1 MKGLTGSEAL
11 EYIHSLMRFGS
22 RPGLSRISRLLKE
35 MDDPQDKLRVIHVA
49 GTNGKGSVC
58 TFAAACLTA
67 SGIRT
72 GLYTSPYVTSFSERI
87 KIDGVCISDDDLGK
101 YTEYVKSL
109 SDRIYDD
116 SDPITEFEFI
126 TALAFKYYADKD
138 CKAVVLEV
146 GLGGRLDAT
155 NVIKRPAVSVIA
167 RIDLD
172 HMAILGDTVEKIAA
186 EKCGIIKDGC
196 PVVMLRDNLP
206 SVRSVVAEFA
216 KQHGSS
222 LIIPELPN
230 DISDRKLFGSS
241 FYYRKMK
248 ISVPLV
254 GLHQVGNAATAI
266 EAVLAAFPDISKTAI
281 EQGIASVTFPARCE
295 IISRNPLVILDGS
308 HNPNGT
314 SALSRML
321 SDCSIENA
329 ASVVG
334 FMADKDVEDAF
345 CAVAPHIKN
354 VFTVTVKSNSRSMT
368 AEKLAEVC
376 THCGCNA
383 EPSADY
389 DTAIEKAVST
399 GGPIIVFGSLY
410 LAGDIR
416 PLLLSRFSTNKA

>member
-1 MKGLTGSEAL
+1 MTGSEAL

-22 RPGLSRISRLLKE
+22 KPGLSRISKLLKE

-67 SGIRT
+67 SGIKT

-87 KIDGVCISDDDLGK
+87 KIDGVPISDDDLGK

-109 SDRIYDD
+109 SDRVYDD
-116 SDPITEFEFI
+116 DDPITEFEFI

-138 CKAVVLEV
+138 CGAVVLEV

-155 NVIKRPAVSVIA
+155 NVIKKPAVSVIA

-172 HMAILGDTVEKIAA
+172 HMAILGDSVEKIAA

-196 PVVMLRDNLP
+196 PVVMLRDNLQ
-206 SVRSVVAEFA
+206 SVRRVVEESAMR
-216 KQHGSS
+216 HNSR
-222 LIIPELPN
+222 LTVPDLPDN
-230 DISDRKLFGSS
+230 ITDKKLFGSS
-241 FYYRKMK
+241 FDYRKMK

-295 IISRNPLVILDGS
+295 IISHDPLVILDGS

-314 SALSRML
+314 AALSRML
-321 SDCSIENA
+321 GDCGIENA
-329 ASVVG
+329 TSVVG
-334 FMADKDVEDAF
+334 FMADKDVKDAF
-345 CAVAPHIKN
+345 SAVAPHIKN
-354 VFTVTVKSNSRSMT
+354 AFTVTVKSNSRSMT
-368 AEKLAEVC
+368 AEKLAGIC
-376 THCGCNA
+376 LQCGCNA
-383 EPSADY
+383 VPSADY
-389 DTAIEKAVST
+389 NEAIEKAVSA

-416 PLLLSRFSTNKA
+416 PLLLSRFSTNKT